1 MARRGGRLAT
11 VRINAAG
18 LAPLVRGVGGAG
30 QRFLERKAARVAVLA
45 RANSVSNGS
54 ISQGIVV
61 GPVEGNKIKVISTN
75 IHTLLV
81 HNGSRPHPIFPRR
94 SRGRRGGT
102 PYLRFVVDGRVVYA
116 RKVNHP
122 GYKGNPFLTDALKQ
136 AR

>member
-30 QRFLERKAARVAVLA
+30 QRFLERKAAQVAVLA

-94 SRGRRGGT
+94 RGGF
-102 PYLRFVVDGRVVYA
+102 LRFVVDGRVVYA